1 MRGGR
6 SILQQQSA
14 RFRHWPNK
22 SIHMKVSVRDKA
34 STPQT
39 AFCPGWSNK
48 SARWEYRLTCLQLQA
63 GPGSSRGLKR
73 CQKNGCGSGSG
84 KHQQRDGAGFMLTN
98 GVTRHKGWVREGKEP
113 PDSGHPKQPERAL
126 CPLLAWMHSM
136 PGVQLGQD
144 HLWYLFQTQ
153 ALQTHRYLLCGYR
166 YFTAS
171 CKCKQLSWQHST
183 LLYSLTAAFNNQAE
197 TGVQSS
203 HNHCFSLQN
212 PRVAKQEICQKLNSF
227 ISICTNPCLC
237 RSCPLAAS
245 CPAEQW
251 KAGK

>member
-1 MRGGR
+1 M
-6 SILQQQSA
+6 QQQSA

-113 PDSGHPKQPERAL
+113 PDSGHPKQRREL
-126 CPLLAWMHSM
+126 CAHPWPGCIQCQECSLDKITFGTCFRHRLYRHTDTFFVDIGISLL
-136 PGVQLGQD
+136 P
-144 HLWYLFQTQ
+144 
-153 ALQTHRYLLCGYR
+153 
-166 YFTAS
+166 AS
-171 CKCKQLSWQHST
+171 
-183 LLYSLTAAFNNQAE
+183 A
-197 TGVQSS
+197 
-203 HNHCFSLQN
+203 
-212 PRVAKQEICQKLNSF
+212 NSF
-227 ISICTNPCLC
+227 PDSTPHCCTPSMQLLITRQKPEYKVVITTVSLSKIPVLQSKKFV
-237 RSCPLAAS
+237 RS
-245 CPAEQW
+245 
-251 KAGK
+251 